1 MVDLKSFYFQ
11 SKKVPNSTQGC
22 IAMSIYWKSTWY
34 EVSKKV
40 RHTPY
45 LLKTAEKNIFQIQ
58 HFRANFRFK
67 AKKTKSQNHHLEM
80 SDRIKI
86 FSRIPIFAC
95 IMAEIIPPKIG
106 DGDPSL
112 GRPTPRASPRT
123 LILDTPKLPRIH
135 LNRSIGERE
144 YWLER
149 SGQYNKN
156 YTSGCFIRFR

>member
-1 MVDLKSFYFQ
+1 MHILRLCRSSFVPYLHNLAIQQGFQNPKQPKMVDLKSFYFQ

-22 IAMSIYWKSTWY
+22 ITMHIYWKSTWY

-45 LLKTAEKNIFQIQ
+45 LSKTAEKNIFQIQ

-86 FSRIPIFAC
+86 FSRILIFAC

-106 DGDPSL
+106 DGEPSL
-112 GRPTPRASPRT
+112 GRPR
-123 LILDTPKLPRIH
+123 
-135 LNRSIGERE
+135 G
-144 YWLER
+144 
-149 SGQYNKN
+149 G
-156 YTSGCFIRFR
+156 G

>member
-1 MVDLKSFYFQ
+1 MHILRLYKSCFMPYLHNLAIQQGFKYPKKPKMVDLTSFYFQ
-11 SKKVPNSTQGC
+11 SKKVPNSTQRC
-22 IAMSIYWKSTWY
+22 IDMHIYWRTTLP

-80 SDRIKI
+80 SDRIKN
-86 FSRIPIFAC
+86 FSRILIFAC

-112 GRPTPRASPRT
+112 GRPTPPPR
-123 LILDTPKLPRIH
+123 L
-135 LNRSIGERE
+135 SI
-144 YWLER
+144 
-149 SGQYNKN
+149 
-156 YTSGCFIRFR
+156 F